1 MSNLTLDGNISY
13 IGTEFIKLL
22 NTGTS
27 HLATEEYVD
36 NAVGNGG
43 GGSGDGYTQAEVDA
57 LLNNKLNV
65 NNPQDIIGNLRLDP
79 TNGNSKII
87 LNAVSPPNAND
98 DFYCN
103 GNGHFN
109 GTLRVSVL
117 TSDGDVNC
125 DGVNGNTFNVNNT
138 NTKISFNDD
147 AFEYMKYENSNVD
160 ATFYGLKVLSNL
172 YTMDVY
178 PQSIRLPYNNKI
190 AFIDTDGGTDGD
202 YYNDNYINITIDGGI
217 QRLNQVIMGNG
228 EHRFYVGDIATADD
242 GDLVMKLSNTRI
254 DIYKDLYLNDVLFQ
268 QGGGNSG
275 TFNEDVVIAD
285 TFQLKTDTI
294 SSNGLND
301 LVFNVDTVG
310 EFLRFQVSDN
320 TVRVPNTRSFLSQD
334 IYLDN
339 LRPLTFSNDVVLN
352 GGNST
357 NDAYEE
363 YVRLDASAERM
374 IVSKATKFEN
384 NIQFNVG
391 QNISWTNVFIREVFS
406 SRPEFDLIVN
416 GSTSHLRLWVNG
428 SVKQAITNTT
438 IACKV
443 NIDAEQGITVFNGQ
457 QLITN
462 TVNSHTNSDL
472 LIQRSGSTAII
483 LKAGNEV
490 DFSGYVNINNI
501 STENDTDMAIRRND
515 IEFIR
520 LFKDGTTSAEAI
532 FCYKQLRAT
541 QGFKATTID
550 TENVNDNLDFQR
562 NGSSYMV
569 FNSDRINI
577 NQPLHLAGTLFI
589 DTVNKLSLKPSLES
603 GVNIFDIR
611 NLHPVADNPM
621 IRYRVGEGGGETI
634 VCEMTNDRISFQRN
648 VLIGTAYE
656 LQTNAIDTVND
667 NDLVFNRN
675 NIPFLTLDKFTED
688 TVEKEAIICSKQ
700 LRANGNIL
708 VNNLQIN
715 QFPSGVEYTDFRLH
729 NADSVMRFYVGNST
743 NANFQITH
751 AGITLNRET
760 TIGSVKTNTINSNGD
775 NDLVFQRDGTE
786 IFKIETSAGIDNNN
800 ILNITPISGGMS
812 ASNVYC
818 NSFKNRTLTSDT
830 IFFGSNSAGD
840 NRTEYMKW
848 NRTDQSL
855 DFNAPID
862 NTNIAVIGNIVDTTV
877 SDERLKTNIQDV
889 ESNYCD
895 CVKNVKIKTFE
906 YKDEKYKN
914 SDKYGFI
921 AQHLQK
927 HLPKEFNNIV
937 KETKPK
943 KDEGEAYLSINYM
956 KLSVVLWGAL
966 QETLNKVEHLES
978 RLFEAEDEIKALKG
992 KGKGEAKPK
1001 AKSKSKAKNVD

>member
-1 MSNLTLDGNISY
+1 MSNLTLDGSISF

-22 NTGTS
+22 ATGS
-27 HLATEEYVD
+27 SNLATEEYVD
-36 NAVGNGG
+36 DAIEQNGG
-43 GGSGDGYTQAEVDA
+43 GGGGNVDLSNYYTQTEVDN

-79 TNGNSKII
+79 TNGNAKLIVNAVGAPNDEDFYVNGLSNLGGTLKAQLIQASSNIETSQQINSDIINTYRDANMTIQRNAIPFITLDSQEVDDETVEKII
-87 LNAVSPPNAND
+87 LMKDVEFSGGLSLN
-98 DFYCN
+98 
-103 GNGHFN
+103 
-109 GTLRVSVL
+109 TLSVDTL
-117 TSDGDVNC
+117 
-125 DGVNGNTFNVNNT
+125 NTV
-138 NTKISFNDD
+138 
-147 AFEYMKYENSNVD
+147 
-160 ATFYGLKVLSNL
+160 
-172 YTMDVY
+172 
-178 PQSIRLPYNNKI
+178 
-190 AFIDTDGGTDGD
+190 
-202 YYNDNYINITIDGGI
+202 
-217 QRLNQVIMGNG
+217 
-228 EHRFYVGDIATADD
+228 
-242 GDLVMKLSNTRI
+242 
-254 DIYKDLYLNDVLFQ
+254 
-268 QGGGNSG
+268 
-275 TFNEDVVIAD
+275 
-285 TFQLKTDTI
+285 
-294 SSNGLND
+294 GLND
-301 LVFNVDTVG
+301 MVFNVATLG

-339 LRPLTFSNDVVLN
+339 LRRLTFSNDVVLN

-374 IVSKATKFEN
+374 IVGKATKFEN

-416 GSTSHLRLWVNG
+416 GSTSHMRMWVAG
-428 SVKQAITNTT
+428 VIRQAITNTT

-443 NIDAEQGITVFNGQ
+443 NIDAEQGITVFTGQ

-462 TVNSHTNSDL
+462 TVNSHTNSNL
-472 LIQRSGSTAII
+472 VIQRSGSTAIT

-634 VCEMTNDRISFQRN
+634 ACEMTNDRVSFQRN

-656 LQTNAIDTVND
+656 LQTNTIDTVND
-667 NDLVFNRN
+667 NDLVISRN

-688 TVEKEAIICSKQ
+688 TIEKEAIICSKQ
-700 LRANGNIL
+700 LRANGNML

-715 QFPSGVEYTDFRLH
+715 QFASGVEYADFRLH
-729 NADSVMRFYVGNST
+729 NADSVLRFFVGNST
-743 NANFQITH
+743 NPNFQITN
-751 AGITLNRET
+751 ANINLNRET
-760 TIGSVKTNTINSNGD
+760 TVGSVKTNTINSNGD
-775 NDLVFQRDGTE
+775 NDLVFQRNGIEYFRLDDLTGT
-786 IFKIETSAGIDNNN
+786 D
-800 ILNITPISGGMS
+800 ILNIANDKGVS
-812 ASNVYC
+812 ASYVFGNRFW
-818 NSFKNRTLTSDT
+818 NRSFSSDT
-830 IFFGSNSAGD
+830 TFFGSNVAGD
-840 NRTEYMKW
+840 DRVEYMKW
-848 NRTDQSL
+848 NYLSQSV
-855 DFNAPID
+855 DYNAPID
-862 NTNIAVIGNIVDTTV
+862 NTGLAITGNIIDTTV
-877 SDERLKTNIQDV
+877 SDERLKTNIEDV
-889 ESNYCD
+889 DTDFTSCI
-895 CVKNVKIKTFE
+895 KNVKVKTFK
-906 YKDEKYKN
+906 YKDDKYKTN
-914 SDKYGFI
+914 DTYGFI
-921 AQHLQK
+921 AQELK
-927 HLPKEFNNIV
+927 EHLPKECKNIV
-937 KETKPK
+937 KENKVK
-943 KDEGEAYLSINYM
+943 NEDETFLSINYM
-956 KLSVVLWGAL
+956 KLSVVLWKAL
-966 QETLNKVEHLES
+966 QEEINKREHIES
-978 RLFEAEDEIKALKG
+978 RLFELEDIVKEMRG
-992 KGKGEAKPK
+992 KKTTKPK
-1001 AKSKSKAKNVD
+1001 AKAKSKTKVEK